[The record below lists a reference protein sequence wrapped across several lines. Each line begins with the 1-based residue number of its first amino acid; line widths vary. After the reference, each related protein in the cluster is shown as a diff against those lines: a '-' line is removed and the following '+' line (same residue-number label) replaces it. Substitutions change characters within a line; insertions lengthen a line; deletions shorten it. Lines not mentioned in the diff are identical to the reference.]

1 METHYNYMDD
11 LLTFND
17 RSLQTSST
25 QIDINDHTSSSS
37 SVYNPN
43 ITVSY
48 DKISCMREFFFLHL
62 AMNYIIFISGIVCFI
77 TRLLPNKYKFI
88 HAWSGRIYVISMLW
102 TTTSSLLINN
112 TGLPLST
119 LILFGNVNIA
129 LALGWIIIVI
139 YKERMNSQALDKV
152 NKGITEG
159 TATLGSKSLEQMV
172 NEAKGDIVTS
182 RSFKER
188 LLSLKSLHGIL
199 FFSSW
204 YSIAG
209 RIFASNQSGD
219 YTCHTY
225 PVWKPINTPEFEGK
239 DKDWTLVPEANPDY
253 AELPWANGETAWSF
267 MMLGL
272 SYVAAILVGAGFCW
286 FFARRD
292 SKKRQ
297 QSMGIHPKNEDALS
311 SQSLHSS
318 LDDA

>member
-1 METHYNYMDD
+1 MGYTDD
-11 LLTFND
+11 LFTPYD

-25 QIDINDHTSSSS
+25 QMNLTDHTSTS
-37 SVYNPN
+37 SVYDRY

-62 AMNYIIFISGIVCFI
+62 AMNYIIFISGIVCLI
-77 TRLLPNKYKFI
+77 TRLMPNKYKFI
-88 HAWSGRIYVISMLW
+88 HAWSGRVYVISMLW

-129 LALGWIIIVI
+129 LAIGWIIIVI
-139 YKERMNSQALDKV
+139 YKEQMNRKALDIVDKR
-152 NKGITEG
+152 ITEG
-159 TATLGSKSLEQMV
+159 VTESKNLEQMI
-172 NEAKGDIVTS
+172 NEAKGEIITQ

-225 PVWKPINTPEFEGK
+225 PVYKPIDTPEFEGK
-239 DKDWTLVPEANPDY
+239 GKDWTLVPEANPY
-253 AELPWANGETAWSF
+253 YSELPWSNGETAWSF

-272 SYVAAILVGAGFCW
+272 SYLAAILVGAAFS
-286 FFARRD
+286 FYFSRRD
-292 SKKRQ
+292 AKKRQ
-297 QSMGIHPKNEDALS
+297 QSNEIHPKNDDGMSSESMHSS
-311 SQSLHSS
+311 SQE
-318 LDDA
+318 AA

>member
-1 METHYNYMDD
+1 METQYYTTD
-11 LLTFND
+11 LYTTPYD

-25 QIDINDHTSSSS
+25 QINLSDHISTSSI
-37 SVYNPN
+37 YDRY

-62 AMNYIIFISGIVCFI
+62 AMNYIIFISGIICLI
-77 TRLLPNKYKFI
+77 SRLFPNNYKFI
-88 HAWSGRIYVISMLW
+88 HAWSGRVYIISMLW

-129 LALGWIIIVI
+129 LAIGWFIIVI
-139 YKERMNSQALDKV
+139 YKQKINRKALDLVDKRL
-152 NKGITEG
+152 TEG
-159 TATLGSKSLEQMV
+159 TVEIKNLEQMI
-172 NEAKGDIVTS
+172 NEAKGDIITQ
-182 RSFKER
+182 RTFKER
-188 LLSLKSLHGIL
+188 LFSLKSLHGIL

-219 YTCHTY
+219 FTCHTY
-225 PVWKPINTPEFEGK
+225 PVYKPINTPEFEGK
-239 DKDWTLVPEANPDY
+239 DKNWTLLPEANPNY
-253 AELPWANGETAWSF
+253 AELPWSNGEVEWSF

-272 SYVAAILVGAGFCW
+272 SYLAAILVGAACSF

-292 SKKRQ
+292 TKKRQ
-297 QSMGIHPKNEDALS
+297 QSKEIHPKNDGVIS
-311 SQSLHSS
+311 SDSLHSTS
-318 LDDA
+318 EEAA